1 MFFSVFEPIGYCNL
15 TNNQSKMNL
24 KTIHSKNPPSFILFE
39 RYFLGNIKVPLRK
52 NIPMTGCINKEL
64 KR

>member
-1 MFFSVFEPIGYCNL
+1 
-15 TNNQSKMNL
+15 MNL
-24 KTIHSKNPPSFILFE
+24 KTIHSENPPSFILFE

-64 KR
+64 QR